1 MINLSNKE
9 YSDLMVL
16 VSEVVQY
23 TKEHDVNEYND
34 LERINQMSR
43 LRMRKYAEH
52 ILSDLE
58 TSNTNL
64 HKIITK

>member
-16 VSEVVQY
+16 VSEVREY
-23 TKEHDVNEYND
+23 TKSHDVNEYND
-34 LERINQMSR
+34 LEHVNQMAR
-43 LRMRKYAEH
+43 LRMRKYAH
-52 ILSDLE
+52 YILNDLE
-58 TSNTNL
+58 KSNNNL